1 MGDGE
6 EEEAAVRGLRG
17 GQHASHRQGPEPR
30 HRGGAGG
37 GGEEGANAFGDTG
50 SGVKDSGAA

>member
-6 EEEAAVRGLRG
+6 EGEAAVRGLRG

-37 GGEEGANAFGDTG
+37 GEEGANAFGDTG
-50 SGVKDSGAA
+50 SRVEDSGAA